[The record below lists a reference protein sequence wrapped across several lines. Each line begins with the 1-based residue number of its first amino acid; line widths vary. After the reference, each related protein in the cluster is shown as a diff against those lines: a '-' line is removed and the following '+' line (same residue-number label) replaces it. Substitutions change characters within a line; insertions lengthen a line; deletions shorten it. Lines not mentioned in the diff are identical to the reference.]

1 LPQQIFTYLLLLFV
15 KTVCATTVGYGDF
28 APQTQE
34 GRLFAIFFIPLAVGA
49 MGHWLSVVASSIIA
63 HRQSSF
69 HRRLQMHELSQS
81 DLDIMDEDGDGNVSR
96 AEFLEFMLVA
106 MNKVDKEFIDEM
118 RGHFERLDADNTG
131 VLSRDDLI
139 ASAKRK
145 LQNPH
150 RKLELSQYKQ
160 QLLQQA
166 ADARR
171 TQQREPFHW
180 EILSMFSHTDDADND
195 DGRSQTRTI
204 V

>member
-1 LPQQIFTYLLLLFV
+1 MQ
-15 KTVCATTVGYGDF
+15 
-28 APQTQE
+28 
-34 GRLFAIFFIPLAVGA
+34 
-49 MGHWLSVVASSIIA
+49 
-63 HRQSSF
+63 
-69 HRRLQMHELSQS
+69 ELSQS

-106 MNKVDKEFIDEM
+106 MNKVDKHFIDEM

-131 VLSRDDLI
+131 FLSRGDLI

-150 RKLELSQYKQ
+150 RKLELSHYKQ

-171 TQQREPFHW
+171 TKQHGPFHLG
-180 EILSMFSHTDDADND
+180 IQNIFSHTDDATDDND
-195 DGRSQTRTI
+195 DEGTQTRTA

>member
-1 LPQQIFTYLLLLFV
+1 
-15 KTVCATTVGYGDF
+15 
-28 APQTQE
+28 
-34 GRLFAIFFIPLAVGA
+34 

-63 HRQSSF
+63 NRQSSF
-69 HRRLQMHELSQS
+69 HRRLQMQELSQN

-106 MNKVDKEFIDEM
+106 MNKVDKDFIDEM
-118 RGHFERLDADNTG
+118 RGHFERLDVDNTG

-150 RKLELSQYKQ
+150 RKLELSHYKQ

-171 TQQREPFHW
+171 PHQRGSLYWGIHN
-180 EILSMFSHTDDADND
+180 MFPHIDDDSD
-195 DGRSQTRTI
+195 DDDDDDEGSQTRTL

>member
-1 LPQQIFTYLLLLFV
+1 
-15 KTVCATTVGYGDF
+15 
-28 APQTQE
+28 
-34 GRLFAIFFIPLAVGA
+34 

-63 HRQSSF
+63 SRQSSF
-69 HRRLQMHELSQS
+69 HRRLQMQELSQS

-106 MNKVDKEFIDEM
+106 MNKVDKEFIDDM

-131 VLSRDDLI
+131 FLSRDDLI

-150 RKLELSQYKQ
+150 RKLELSHYKQ

-166 ADARR
+166 ADARG
-171 TQQREPFHW
+171 TQQHGPFHW
-180 EILSMFSHTDDADND
+180 GIHNIFSHTDDATDDND
-195 DGRSQTRTI
+195 DERT
-204 V
+204 VV